1 MAAREGTGAAVR
13 LAPTRATSGLLW
25 PLNALVEGL
34 GRARGLLCHPTA
46 ARREREARAFEALCE
61 ALNLGT
67 ARDVEALAEGFRQSL
82 RPHHTQYAACV
93 SPAWMTISLELAA
106 FLQALCARRRP
117 ARVVDLGSG
126 FSSFALRQY
135 QLQANPAP
143 EVWSVDDDDRW
154 LNATRRFLEY
164 HHLATDHLA
173 LWDTFIA
180 DEPGRFDLVVHDLG
194 SLRVRR
200 ETLRQVVALAAPG
213 GIVVIDDVN
222 YGGFRRYAQ
231 RTLADLG
238 APHHMVEAATRDC
251 FGRYAMVVA
260 P

>member
-1 MAAREGTGAAVR
+1 MPASEGTGAPAR
-13 LAPTRATSGLLW
+13 PAPTTETSALLW

-34 GRARGLLCHPTA
+34 GRVRGLLCRPTA
-46 ARREREARAFEALCE
+46 ARREREARAFETLCE
-61 ALNLGT
+61 ALDLGT
-67 ARDVEALAEGFRQSL
+67 ARDVEALAEGFRESL

-135 QLQANPAP
+135 QQQADPAP
-143 EVWSVDDDDRW
+143 EVWSVDDDDTW
-154 LNATRRFLEY
+154 LDATRRFLEY
-164 HHLATDHLA
+164 HELATDHLA

-222 YGGFRRYAQ
+222 YGSLRRYAQ

-238 APHHMVEAATRDC
+238 APHHMLEAATRDC
-251 FGRYAMVVA
+251 FGRYAMLVA